1 MGLFSISLF
10 LKKKPIPSWADLFQL
25 HSHSFGESELP
36 KKKKIVKNKKENQ
49 IFEITSLF
57 IVDNSAL
64 S

>member
-10 LKKKPIPSWADLFQL
+10 LKKKPIQVEQICFNFILIRLGNQNFQ
-25 HSHSFGESELP
+25 

>member
-10 LKKKPIPSWADLFQL
+10 LKKKPIQVEQICFNFILIRLGNQNFQ
-25 HSHSFGESELP
+25 
-36 KKKKIVKNKKENQ
+36 KKKIVKNKKENQ